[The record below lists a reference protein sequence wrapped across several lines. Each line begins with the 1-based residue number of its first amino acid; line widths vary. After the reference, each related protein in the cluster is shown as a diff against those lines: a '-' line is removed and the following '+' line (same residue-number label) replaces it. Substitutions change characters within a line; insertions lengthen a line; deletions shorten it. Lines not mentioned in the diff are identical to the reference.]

1 MDMKRLIVGSIVGA
15 ITIYILGYLIFEM
28 AAADF
33 YAANRGP
40 TDIAR
45 DVNLEWAVALGGLA
59 LAALFTIGIIG
70 RPGVPTIRDGA
81 IIGGVY
87 GFLVW
92 FGVDFI
98 LYGITERNN
107 LTLVIVDPIL
117 ELIRSGITGAV
128 IAGVLAKLPKTAEAQ
143 PSA

>member
-15 ITIYILGYLIFEM
+15 ITLYILGYLIFEM
-28 AAADF
+28 VAADF
-33 YAANRGP
+33 YTANRGP
-40 TDIAR
+40 TNIAR

-70 RPGVPTIRDGA
+70 RPGAPTIRDGA

-98 LYGITERNN
+98 HYGDSERSN
-107 LTLVIVDPIL
+107 LTLTIADPIL
-117 ELIRSGITGAV
+117 EFIRSGITGAV
-128 IAGVLAKLPKTAEAQ
+128 IAGVLSKVPK
-143 PSA
+143 SA